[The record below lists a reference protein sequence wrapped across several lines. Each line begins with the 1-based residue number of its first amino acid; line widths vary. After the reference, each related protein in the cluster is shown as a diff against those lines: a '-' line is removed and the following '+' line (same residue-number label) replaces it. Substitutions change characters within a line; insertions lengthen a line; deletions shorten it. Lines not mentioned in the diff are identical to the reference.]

1 MPKTAKIPP
10 TLRQRWLEEH
20 DRGARIDDLARA
32 SQRTTRTVTTHIEL
46 ARREREQRDVRG
58 GLLREAT
65 LRHMEDLL
73 AMARR
78 LREAEDATQVPVLRE
93 PYDVATSLLLE
104 GLHRH
109 LPRSPLW
116 KAREQWVK
124 AIGDRGA
131 LRQAFEVH
139 WNKKTGKLLAPLL
152 PALPDIQWA
161 SGLWLAAERMAAN
174 QPIDD
179 MIYQVV
185 VPAAGQIKGRSL
197 LWGSYD
203 LVRGVPEDVSIDAVQ
218 EIHEDLVRRVLKAP
232 EVAGVAAVR
241 ARIATAR
248 GRVDREVELVLLR
261 RLLPGHCGVCQ
272 Q

>member
-161 SGLWLAAERMAAN
+161 SGLWLAAE
-174 QPIDD
+174 PG
-179 MIYQVV
+179 V
-185 VPAAGQIKGRSL
+185 GTC
-197 LWGSYD
+197 
-203 LVRGVPEDVSIDAVQ
+203 VRDQ
-218 EIHEDLVRRVLKAP
+218 
-232 EVAGVAAVR
+232 
-241 ARIATAR
+241 R
-248 GRVDREVELVLLR
+248 GRVVDQFDGPHAYPDRVDR
-261 RLLPGHCGVCQ
+261 RLILHDHVEPAGDSGEW
-272 Q
+272 